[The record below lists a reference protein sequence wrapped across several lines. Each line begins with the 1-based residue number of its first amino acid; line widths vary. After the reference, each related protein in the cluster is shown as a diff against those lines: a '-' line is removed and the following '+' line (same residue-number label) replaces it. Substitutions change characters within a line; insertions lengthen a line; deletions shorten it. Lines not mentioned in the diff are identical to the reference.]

1 MSMKHPRTIPSLADV
16 SKDIS
21 GPLPVGL
28 LDEWAAGPRT
38 ADAASALLAPYRREG
53 FAISSDTAG
62 LTKMTQERD
71 LLDVLWLVSEPK
83 QIIHAVGTAIGGE
96 SIGVWSADNTEMFYP
111 ESVGADAVVDAM
123 VEAQARIAER
133 ASVKVGIC
141 IHAGVFY
148 EVGGGLYG
156 SDAQAVELLAE
167 TYARGGEILVTQEAV
182 ARLRAPSSV
191 SLIRRTDLAEIHD
204 RGVFSL
210 TCARRLAALCE
221 VDSIHPHPFPPEFFD
236 LLRQRKCGSG
246 GASIAPTLLGVHGVR
261 QRDCYV
267 VFLARRASDASEGDL
282 AHLLDGLLENERMS
296 EVVNATID
304 VPTNLAQTGGGIS
317 ILVVERGADALAAAR
332 TLRDRFE
339 QERVRVA
346 IGIDRG
352 PVLTFL
358 AGPHCAGGIAGDP
371 INLSSKISEDLGE
384 PGRIRITE
392 RAAQGIDG
400 LQGTTPFANVI
411 SGVEVRGV
419 IA

>member
-1 MSMKHPRTIPSLADV
+1 MPTKHPRTIPSLADV

-28 LDEWAAGPRT
+28 LDDWAAGTRT
-38 ADAASALLAPYRREG
+38 PDAARALLAPYRREG
-53 FAISSDTAG
+53 FAVSSDTAG

-111 ESVGADAVVDAM
+111 AALGADAVVDAM

-133 ASVKVGIC
+133 ASVKVGLC

-156 SDAQAVELLAE
+156 TDAQAVELLAE
-167 TYARGGEILVTQEAV
+167 TYARGAEILVTQELV
-182 ARLRAPSSV
+182 DRMRAPSE
-191 SLIRRTDLAEIHD
+191 LALLRRTDLDAVHPA
-204 RGVFSL
+204 GVFSL
-210 TCARRLAALCE
+210 ASSRRLASLRE
-221 VDSIHPHPFPPEFFD
+221 PPTVHPHPFPPAFFGM
-236 LLRQRKCGSG
+236 LRQRKCGPEPTKVDT
-246 GASIAPTLLGVHGVR
+246 AIYDAP
-261 QRDCYV
+261 QRDCFV
-267 VFLARRASDASEGDL
+267 VFLARHMSDSSEDDL
-282 AHLLDGLLENERMS
+282 AVLLDGLVQS
-296 EVVNATID
+296 EKMATIVEESVD
-304 VPTNLAQTGGGIS
+304 VREHVAQSGGGIS
-317 ILVVERGADALAAAR
+317 ILVFDSGVEALAVAR
-332 TLRDRFE
+332 VLR
-339 QERVRVA
+339 ERCAREHVEVT

-352 PVLTFL
+352 PVLVFL
-358 AGPHCAGGIAGDP
+358 RGPFCSGGIAGDP

-392 RAAQGIDG
+392 RAARGIEG
-400 LQGTTPFANVI
+400 LAGAEAFANLI

-419 IA
+419 IV